1 MEDEKSNL
9 DIFKSK
15 LDNELSKNYSVIL
28 SLFIIMIYHI
38 ETMED
43 GYSFLNLLI
52 HSPLL
57 DLHNDAKQVYK
68 HILIKNNSKIIT
80 LEDIL
85 HIIKNKP
92 DSFFKNINILFSN
105 IFYTTC
111 SKSELKNEW
120 LFNYATDVFP
130 IVKIMEEVYKER
142 NKFISE
148 VQLEEKFKNRIKL
161 VRKVSVKR
169 KIETLTNNDTSNC
182 EKEGKKRKRQKTND
196 DINKSVIDLLK
207 SEKTDDLILDKINKI
222 EWEDFIKKHMV
233 KLLNDDSVN
242 NILKSKILEYEIKI
256 QQITK
261 SHNDLVC
268 KYNALNLTSIENDIK
283 MLNDKVINLVSN
295 IVENESKF
303 ESVKDIQNDLTK
315 MRKSIRANISASN
328 KSFEKFIERNE
339 NEIKTSKNDLFNKMN
354 TLSLYIQEM
363 KKKMEHSFTLIETQ
377 LLNNKNRMETLFD
390 NHKDKMNSI
399 MQTFYTES
407 ETKKND
413 LFDRFT
419 VIKNDVNNRI
429 KEMTNVV
436 REYNTKMSAAMLGNA
451 FSLL

>member
-196 DINKSVIDLLK
+196 DINNLL
-207 SEKTDDLILDKINKI
+207 
-222 EWEDFIKKHMV
+222 
-233 KLLNDDSVN
+233 
-242 NILKSKILEYEIKI
+242 
-256 QQITK
+256 
-261 SHNDLVC
+261 
-268 KYNALNLTSIENDIK
+268 
-283 MLNDKVINLVSN
+283 
-295 IVENESKF
+295 
-303 ESVKDIQNDLTK
+303 
-315 MRKSIRANISASN
+315 
-328 KSFEKFIERNE
+328 
-339 NEIKTSKNDLFNKMN
+339 
-354 TLSLYIQEM
+354 
-363 KKKMEHSFTLIETQ
+363 
-377 LLNNKNRMETLFD
+377 
-390 NHKDKMNSI
+390 
-399 MQTFYTES
+399 
-407 ETKKND
+407 
-413 LFDRFT
+413 
-419 VIKNDVNNRI
+419 
-429 KEMTNVV
+429 
-436 REYNTKMSAAMLGNA
+436 
-451 FSLL
+451 